1 MVVLAASIT
10 AEGAAGGAAGAA
22 AVSFGVVLEAAWDA
36 DADDDRGVEARASVV
51 VAGSTM
57 APTKDLSEGCR
68 LVMRGWRG

>member
-1 MVVLAASIT
+1 MVVLAASIK
-10 AEGAAGGAAGAA
+10 AEGAAGGAVGAA
-22 AVSFGVVLEAAWDA
+22 AVSFGVVLE
-36 DADDDRGVEARASVV
+36 ADDDRGVEARASVV